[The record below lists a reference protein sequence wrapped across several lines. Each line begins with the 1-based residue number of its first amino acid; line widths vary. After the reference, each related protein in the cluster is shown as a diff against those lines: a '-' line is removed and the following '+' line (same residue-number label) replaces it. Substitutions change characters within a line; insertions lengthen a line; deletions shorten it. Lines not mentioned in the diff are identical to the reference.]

1 MNSQNQNFGPDQN
14 LNQRFDQNYLQNFNQ
29 SYPSQFGNQ
38 QSQIEMLAQQF
49 YNQYNASIQS
59 IQIGDVNQAEFALHG
74 ATNTIQILGNQ
85 LPPNEFRIFKV
96 MHQQIETSFKVA
108 KAINLYN
115 EERFEKAGFEV
126 ASSSEICDAALQSF
140 NQLSMNMVNNYELAK
155 MLPIIKNSFLFFKI
169 QIEAYK
175 KMIASEVDKLNNKFT
190 DELAM
195 LREV

>member
-1 MNSQNQNFGPDQN
+1 
-14 LNQRFDQNYLQNFNQ
+14 
-29 SYPSQFGNQ
+29 
-38 QSQIEMLAQQF
+38 
-49 YNQYNASIQS
+49 
-59 IQIGDVNQAEFALHG
+59 
-74 ATNTIQILGNQ
+74 
-85 LPPNEFRIFKV
+85 

-126 ASSSEICDAALQSF
+126 ASASEICDAALQSF
-140 NQLSMNMVNNYELAK
+140 NQLSMNMMNNYELAK